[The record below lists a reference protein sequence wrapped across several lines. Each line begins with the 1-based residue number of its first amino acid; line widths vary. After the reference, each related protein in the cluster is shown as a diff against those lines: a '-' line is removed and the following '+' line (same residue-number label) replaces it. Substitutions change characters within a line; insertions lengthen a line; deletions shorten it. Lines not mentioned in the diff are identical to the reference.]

1 MQHSLSC
8 ENALPYTVYGY
19 LFFLTPKTETMATP
33 ISLPVVLQSK
43 PAEDLSLLAFAFDRK
58 GRLVEKAPV
67 VKGKADFK
75 QLDQP
80 AREYRFLIAPQHE
93 KTENADSLQVLLDL
107 KAYEPVLEFDAK
119 GNISILPVPDSYIR
133 FWPIRKCRV
142 KGKLIKAFTV
152 HGVTEDKPVCRA
164 RVHICEVDKI
174 SWLLPKIP
182 DFIIER
188 IPDYV
193 LEPDLPIPL
202 PEPWPDP
209 IGPIVLPE
217 RFNTPLRPVAG
228 NRLFNPLAAPGAT
241 VRKQKIG
248 STEIKI
254 EESKL
259 AASISPEIKAALS
272 TRNIGTIRKT
282 LLENIQVFHPIFCK
296 IPFLWPYFYRHDE
309 IKVVYTDDFGRF
321 DTEISYFI
329 FGDKPDLYFWV
340 EYFIDGV
347 WTTVYRP
354 GIACHTWWDYVCG
367 TEVTL
372 RITDPRVPWR
382 CGNILYGSTIWVKTI
397 GESTNVSR
405 IRQSPTTATT
415 AHGHVYHE
423 QGLTDVSLDHSPNR
437 FGGYRRPFGG
447 VITIRVQFSFDLPSN
462 NIKYYRW
469 SARKIKN
476 ADMTPASGGWVPLA
490 NPVAKGYAY
499 SYLVGAVIKPDGY
512 ASYPLGP
519 MVVGTSQ
526 NLFIIP
532 PVEPSAIATA
542 GQLFPWWSTGQD
554 TFCVNFD
561 SDAMQGDGLYELKM
575 ELFKSNGTLAAVAPS
590 VYQMPHPDTFT
601 PIIDAPAVN
610 LELNGAGQAVAFKM
624 LMRFDNNAAE
634 GEIYKIKTDPEND
647 GTFVDASPDCC
658 GFVPYN
664 SAADTNN
671 QVRISFRA
679 YQPHNFADF
688 VLSVIKGTCGDTL
701 ASDTA
706 MVIGSTAKYTRNFQ
720 SVFSH
725 DYSPKA
731 LLGECALKI
740 VDGAQVEGKAAFAE
754 LLHVQPLA
762 VNGTSQV
769 FGNINTAAAF
779 ALEPA

>member
-1 MQHSLSC
+1 
-8 ENALPYTVYGY
+8 
-19 LFFLTPKTETMATP
+19 MATP
-33 ISLPVVLQSK
+33 VSLPVVLQSK
-43 PAEDLSLLAFAFDRK
+43 PAEELSLVAFAFDQK
-58 GRLVEKAPV
+58 GQLVERVPV
-67 VKGKADFK
+67 LKGKADFK
-75 QLDQP
+75 KLDQP
-80 AREYRFLIAPQHE
+80 AREYRFLIAPLHE
-93 KTENADSLQVLLDL
+93 KTEHADSLPMLLDL

-119 GNISILPVPDSYIR
+119 GNISILPVPDDYIR

-142 KGKLIKAFTV
+142 KGRLIKAFTI
-152 HGVTEDKPVCRA
+152 HGTTEDKPVCRA

-174 SWLLPKIP
+174 AWLLPKIP

-188 IPDYV
+188 IPEYI
-193 LEPDLPIPL
+193 LNPDLPIPL

-209 IGPIVLPE
+209 VGPVINPQ
-217 RFNTPLRPVAG
+217 RFNTAIKPVAG
-228 NRLFNPLAAPGAT
+228 DRLFNPVSVPG
-241 VRKQKIG
+241 VSLRKQKIG
-248 STEIKI
+248 GTEIRS

-259 AASISPEIKAALS
+259 AASISPGIKAALS
-272 TRNIGTIRKT
+272 TNNIAAIRKT
-282 LLENIQVFHPIFCK
+282 LLENITVLHPIFCK
-296 IPFLWPYFYRHDE
+296 IPFLWPYFYRYDE
-309 IKVVYTDDFGRF
+309 IKTVYSDNFGRF
-321 DTEISYFI
+321 DTEISYLV

-340 EYFIDGV
+340 EYLIDGV

-354 GIACHTWWDYVCG
+354 GIACNTWWDYACG
-367 TEVTL
+367 TELTIRL
-372 RITDPRVPWR
+372 TDPRVPWR

-405 IRQSPTTATT
+405 IKQSNTTAVT
-415 AHGHVYHE
+415 AHGHLYHE

-447 VITIRVQFSFDLPSN
+447 GITIRVQFSFDLPSN
-462 NIKYYRW
+462 GIKYYKW

-476 ADMTPASGGWVPLA
+476 PDMTAAVGGWIPLA

-499 SYLVGAVIKPDGY
+499 SYMVGAVIKPDGY

-519 MVVGTSQ
+519 VTVGATSQ
-526 NLFIIP
+526 LFIIP
-532 PVEPSAIATA
+532 PVEASTIATA

-561 SDAMQGDGLYELKM
+561 SNALTGDGLYEVKM
-575 ELFKSNGTLAAVAPS
+575 ELFNKDGNLVAVEPT
-590 VYQMPHPDTFT
+590 VYQLPHPDTFT
-601 PIIDAPAVN
+601 PIIDAPGGN
-610 LELNGAGQAVAFKM
+610 LTLNAAGKAVAFKM
-624 LMRFDNNAAE
+624 LMRFDNNEAE

-647 GTFVDASPDCC
+647 GTYVDASPDCC

-671 QVRISFRA
+671 QVRVSFRA
-679 YQPHNFADF
+679 FHPHNFADF

-706 MVIGSTAKYTRNFQ
+706 MVIGSTAKYSRNFQ
-720 SVFSH
+720 SVFVH
-725 DYSPKA
+725 DYSPKE

-740 VDGAQVEGKAAFAE
+740 VDGSWVEGKAAFAE

-762 VNGTSQV
+762 VNGTAQV
-769 FGNINTAAAF
+769 FGNVNTAAAF